1 MRAYGWSEDGVSV
14 VGSEAAVIE
23 ELAERVLAGE
33 ALRALAADLNGRGVL
48 TVSGRGW
55 SPQVIRRVLVNPRV
69 AGRRRGVDGRVV
81 RSEVEAI
88 LAVSTWRKLV
98 GVLEDPER
106 QRFAPKGRS
115 GQRLVG
121 SGGVRCGR
129 CGRSMHYLSAAGRPD
144 YVCSVNAGGCGLTI
158 VARSVEPRVE
168 AGVLARLADAG
179 WRAGLAAAVNES
191 PAALTERIEGL
202 EQRKRELVEDFVTLG
217 LSREQV
223 QVGTVRADEELE
235 AARRE
240 LEAARALNALP
251 EPSVR
256 DVARWWD
263 EAPISARREVVGIV
277 LDHVTVAPKKAKRVR
292 SDPVQDRL
300 TFFWR

>member
-1 MRAYGWSEDGVSV
+1 M
-14 VGSEAAVIE
+14 
-23 ELAERVLAGE
+23 
-33 ALRALAADLNGRGVL
+33 
-48 TVSGRGW
+48 
-55 SPQVIRRVLVNPRV
+55 
-69 AGRRRGVDGRVV
+69 
-81 RSEVEAI
+81 
-88 LAVSTWRKLV
+88 
-98 GVLEDPER
+98 
-106 QRFAPKGRS
+106 
-115 GQRLVG
+115 
-121 SGGVRCGR
+121 
-129 CGRSMHYLSAAGRPD
+129 
-144 YVCSVNAGGCGLTI
+144 
-158 VARSVEPRVE
+158 
-168 AGVLARLADAG
+168 LARLADAG